1 MHETRSNTSNRFNT
15 PFTKQNDQEK
25 KSKWGS
31 IELYRVEIEKWNPGG
46 HLSLSCRLEL
56 HKYPSV
62 FISMAATAEIKLF
75 GKW

>member
-1 MHETRSNTSNRFNT
+1 MKHAVIHPTDSILLL
-15 PFTKQNDQEK
+15 QNKIDQEK

>member
-1 MHETRSNTSNRFNT
+1 M
-15 PFTKQNDQEK
+15 
-25 KSKWGS
+25 GS
-31 IELYRVEIEKWNPGG
+31 IVLCRVEIEERNPGG
-46 HLSLSCRLEL
+46 HLSFSCRLEL